1 MNKKSFSNLLFSFGG
16 VVAMLVLLVAINMI
30 TKSWPTKVDLTDQ
43 HQYTLTR
50 GTKEI
55 LGKIDGE
62 VQVRFYYSRSVRE
75 MPPILKTYAQRVED
89 LLTEYQQ
96 ISHGKL
102 NVKRLDPKPDSDA
115 EDSAN
120 LDGVEG
126 QMLQSG
132 EQIFLGLAIEFVG
145 QKVALPFL
153 TPDRERLLEYD
164 ITRAIAGVLTEKKP
178 VIGVMSSLPVFGMAF
193 NPMMAQMGRQQ
204 QQDPWMFITE
214 LKRDFDVEEVETT
227 TEHIDDKYKVLLV
240 VHPKGFTDKTQYA
253 IDQFVLRGGKLIVL
267 VDPSAVIDRQAGS
280 NPMMGS
286 MAGSSSLDKLFSA
299 WGVTM
304 ESGKVVADM
313 NHPTQLGGRNGMP
326 EENVTVLSLSEDA
339 LNKDDVLTGQS
350 DTLLLPFTGAFSGTS
365 AAGLQETVLVKS
377 SSRSQM
383 VESFIAQM
391 SGENIVK
398 DFKSGDKELPIAVRL
413 SGKFKTAFP
422 DGKPKDDAADKDKPE
437 GEKKPEA
444 KPEDSLKE
452 SKSDNAVLLVADVD
466 WINDQFCVRV
476 QNFFGQRIAM
486 PISGNLGLLQAMV
499 EQFAGDSSLIHVR
512 SRATQDRPFTVINK
526 MVADANERYQS
537 KIKELE
543 GSLADAQRKLN
554 ELQQKKEK
562 GQQRLILSP
571 EQQKEIQDFRKKEA
585 EINKQLKEERKKLN
599 REKEAL
605 EFKLKLANILGMPI
619 FVAVFGLSLF
629 LIKRNRTA
637 AR

>member
-350 DTLLLPFTGAFSGTS
+350 DTLLLPFTGAFSGTP